1 MMSFEKLAEY
11 KRALKTFVRGAIKSK
26 ILVNDQ
32 GQLKLNIY
40 KETIDKTEKHVV
52 VEIANDAYTAIFYA
66 DVSTRIFNKFEPALF
81 EPIQKQ
87 FNKLKGFGGIVVEE
101 SEEGCCC
108 DCEEE

>member
-26 ILVNDQ
+26 ILVDDR

-66 DVSTRIFNKFEPALF
+66 DVSTRIYNKFDTALF
-81 EPIQKQ
+81 EPIAKQ
-87 FNKLKGFGGIVVEE
+87 FNKLKGFGGIVVTEDT
-101 SEEGCCC
+101 CCC
-108 DCEEE
+108 EECE